1 MTPPPDGFFERREE
15 FLLIGVN
22 ADGIHIIDE
31 ERSKLLVSE
40 TYESLAWEKRPS
52 SILVEYGP
60 VDDPI
65 TRVFISPQFELI
77 DNLASKAVEALE
89 KIDQMRN
96 QQIAYPYNN
105 QEERILDDEDV
116 VGTGTRALKQ

>member
-15 FLLIGVN
+15 FLLIGIN

-65 TRVFISPQFELI
+65 SRIFISPQFELI

-96 QQIAYPYNN
+96 QQIPYPYKTG
-105 QEERILDDEDV
+105 ERILDDEDV
-116 VGTGTRALKQ
+116 GESRTRALKQ